1 MKDVCSEALLGD
13 YVMKR
18 LIAGGL
24 SALLLG
30 VPSAGVG
37 SAQTTTGNPGMTST
51 PRGMGNWVNY
61 PYGTRIYS
69 NGTIRTSNGERMTP
83 SVTVPGGDG
92 STTFYYPNGTHI
104 RVNDGTINPTGTPL
118 RSGSR
123 NGGLSNDTMTR
134 PNRTFSTP

>member
-1 MKDVCSEALLGD
+1 
-13 YVMKR
+13 MKR
-18 LIAGGL
+18 LIASGL

-30 VPSAGVG
+30 AVSTGVV
-37 SAQTTTGNPGMTST
+37 SAQTTTGNPGMTGT
-51 PRGMGNWVNY
+51 PGGTGNWIDY

-69 NGTIRTSNGERMTP
+69 NGVIHAPTGESVTP

-104 RVNDGTINPTGTPL
+104 TVNEGRINPTGTLL
-118 RSGSR
+118 RSGSQ